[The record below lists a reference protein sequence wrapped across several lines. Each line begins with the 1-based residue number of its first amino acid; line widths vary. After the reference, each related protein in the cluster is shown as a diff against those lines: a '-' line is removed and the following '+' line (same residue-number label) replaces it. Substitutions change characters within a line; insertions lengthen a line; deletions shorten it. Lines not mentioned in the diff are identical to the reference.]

1 MTKTPAQLNREIAE
15 SLARAK
21 TATIASITDEQIYAA
36 KHHARRNDD
45 DLSVQMM
52 SLALERETSHPAV
65 QIALAYT
72 VDYFNAK
79 VAS

>member
-1 MTKTPAQLNREIAE
+1 MKTPSQPSGQTTL
-15 SLARAK
+15 S
-21 TATIASITDEQIYAA
+21 TITDAQIYAA
-36 KHHARRNDD
+36 KHYARRHDD
-45 DLSVQMM
+45 DISAQMM

-72 VDYFNAK
+72 VDYFNRK